1 MTVRH
6 ITSLDNVD
14 GEGYLIDPLAC
25 RHGTIASGAIDAL
38 AGLVDPLTHLN
49 RDFPEHQLDEC
60 VVAQQLAVGS
70 AVTREPAGAFRRAVP
85 RRTAMEARGRVDQGA
100 RRVEWLT
107 TLRARRE
114 GAQRASR

>member
-14 GEGYLIDPLAC
+14 DEGYLIDPLAC
-25 RHGTIASGAIDAL
+25 RHGTISAGAIDAL

-60 VVAQQLAVGS
+60 VVAEQLAVGS
-70 AVTREPAGAFRRAVP
+70 SVTREPFGNFRRAVP
-85 RRTAMEARGRVDQGA
+85 RVTAMESRGKVDQGA
-100 RRVEWLT
+100 RRVAWLT
-107 TLRARRE
+107 RLRERRE
-114 GAQRASR
+114 EAHNAGR

>member
-6 ITSLDNVD
+6 ITSVDNVD
-14 GEGYLIDPLAC
+14 DEGYLIDPSAC
-25 RHGTIASGAIDAL
+25 GHGTISSGTIDAL

-60 VVAQQLAVGS
+60 VVAEQLAIGS
-70 AVTREPAGAFRRAVP
+70 SLVREPAGEFRRAVP
-85 RRTAMEARGRVDQGA
+85 RRAAMEARGRVDQGA

-114 GAQRASR
+114 GTHNAGR